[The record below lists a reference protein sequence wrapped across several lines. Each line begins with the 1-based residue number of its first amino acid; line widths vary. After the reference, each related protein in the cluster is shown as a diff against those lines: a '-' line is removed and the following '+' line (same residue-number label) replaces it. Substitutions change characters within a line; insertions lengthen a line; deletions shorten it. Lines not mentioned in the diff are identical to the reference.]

1 MVQRAQVRKLLP
13 VTKKMPTE
21 HLWKKNE
28 KSDYLMLKRSN
39 FCHHGAITQ
48 IILWY
53 LIKIWSGAAVLGGMR
68 QARSQILSALKS
80 RRDRVESGSTTL
92 GITQYFI
99 FFFFFSFSVRARSQK
114 GKKTRKKI
122 QLFLCFYQSSTSLH
136 PPQSSLIH
144 RVYRKVPYA
153 LIGQY
158 HSLKMKWGKKKPK
171 KTMNHP
177 CGRSHSS
184 KMPINQI

>member
-1 MVQRAQVRKLLP
+1 MGFARK
-13 VTKKMPTE
+13 KK
-21 HLWKKNE
+21 K
-28 KSDYLMLKRSN
+28 KSDYLILKRSD

-53 LIKIWSGAAVLGGMR
+53 LIKIRSRVVVLGGMR

-99 FFFFFSFSVRARSQK
+99 FFFFFFFFFSVRARSQK
-114 GKKTRKKI
+114 GKKTRKKR
-122 QLFLCFYQSSTSLH
+122 QPFLYFYLVLSTSLH
-136 PPQSSLIH
+136 QTQSSLIH

-158 HSLKMKWGKKKPK
+158 HSLKMKWGGE
-171 KTMNHP
+171 TMNHP
-177 CGRSHSS
+177 CGRSRS
-184 KMPINQI
+184 KL